1 MPSGCSDHRR
11 RFLRHVAVAGL
22 TRDGQCRG
30 YDAAPNPQPR
40 PRPAPDVAA
49 GRPGVAA
56 RLRTLS
62 ARKLRIQAPARE
74 GAVVA
79 TPLNEVHGERYAVH
93 RQFQPDAPG

>member
-1 MPSGCSDHRR
+1 
-11 RFLRHVAVAGL
+11 
-22 TRDGQCRG
+22 
-30 YDAAPNPQPR
+30 
-40 PRPAPDVAA
+40 
-49 GRPGVAA
+49 VAA

>member
-11 RFLRHVAVAGL
+11 RFLQHVAGAAL
-22 TRDGQCRG
+22 ARDGQCRG
-30 YDAAPNPQPR
+30 YDT
-40 PRPAPDVAA
+40 APDPH
-49 GRPGVAA
+49 PGP

-62 ARKLRIQAPARE
+62 ARKFRIQVAARK

-79 TPLNEVHGERYAVH
+79 THLNEVHGERYAVH